1 MEHFNIKFEPDGKNI
16 LIHKGSTILE
26 AASRVGIIL
35 NTPCGGKGICKKC
48 RVQLKTDNK
57 LVCACQHHIESNL
70 SVIIPPNTRFLEH
83 KILSDGLDTEL
94 QLQPDIYTQYLKNA
108 PDKKV
113 LGLALDI
120 GTTTVVAKLID
131 MTTGK
136 TLAGRAVLNPQ
147 TKLGDNVISRI
158 SYADTNRKLDQLNDL
173 IIDCI
178 NQMIKELCSQT
189 RFDKKSIFEICA
201 VGNTTMN
208 HIFLKLPVAQLG
220 HAPYQPALLDSSD
233 NKPQKIAL
241 NINNTGNIHT
251 PPNIAGFVGSD
262 IIAVAVAVDIENID
276 ENTLVIDIGT
286 NSELLLSTGSKIYA
300 ASCAAGPALEGAGIS
315 CGSRAAQGAIE
326 AVFVNNDDD
335 NDIDFDVI
343 GNCPPK
349 SICGSGLIDAA
360 AVLTQLKVIDSSGR
374 FLDPQNLSHLS
385 KSIFSRIIQ
394 INGQPAFMI
403 AEDHENKV
411 FISQKDIRQIQLAKA
426 AIRTGIELLLQK
438 LGIKQRDIKQIY
450 LAGA

>member
-1 MEHFNIKFEPDGKNI
+1 
-16 LIHKGSTILE
+16 
-26 AASRVGIIL
+26 
-35 NTPCGGKGICKKC
+35 
-48 RVQLKTDNK
+48 
-57 LVCACQHHIESNL
+57 
-70 SVIIPPNTRFLEH
+70 
-83 KILSDGLDTEL
+83 
-94 QLQPDIYTQYLKNA
+94 
-108 PDKKV
+108 
-113 LGLALDI
+113 
-120 GTTTVVAKLID
+120 
-131 MTTGK
+131 
-136 TLAGRAVLNPQ
+136 
-147 TKLGDNVISRI
+147 
-158 SYADTNRKLDQLNDL
+158 
-173 IIDCI
+173 
-178 NQMIKELCSQT
+178 
-189 RFDKKSIFEICA
+189 
-201 VGNTTMN
+201 MN

-286 NSELLLSTGSKIYA
+286 NGELLLSTGNKIYA

-326 AVFVNNDDD
+326 AVFVNNDND

-450 LAGA
+450 LAGAFGNFIRIESALKIGLLPDIHQQAFHFIGNAASSGAQLILLYSNYRQKAQILAQKTDYVEIAYEKNFETLFTQFMAFKKG